1 MKNILEKLGQ
11 DPQRS
16 LTLFIRGLGFFAIGA
31 CLIFIGYYY
40 HYFWQ
45 IAGIVFISLGLFFS
59 AWGYSGIFANR
70 LLNIFNRISNK
81 RNDRF

>member
-1 MKNILEKLGQ
+1 VKAILEKLGQ

-16 LTLFIRGLGFFAIGA
+16 LSLFLRGLGLFAIGA
-31 CLIFIGYYY
+31 CFIFIGYYY

-45 IAGIVFISLGLFFS
+45 IAGIVFLAVGIIFS

-70 LLNIFNRISNK
+70 LLNIFNRNSNK
-81 RNDRF
+81 PD